1 MKKFLRTLVT
11 VVLMVLMLCTS
22 TTVAIAANATNL
34 VETDLTD
41 VSAVLEFLG
50 YNITSYRDTDIS
62 MNNYT
67 RISQPADKEITIWF
81 GENGQYQVFFG
92 ERIPNAVKK
101 YNPKV
106 FYRSDIS
113 VEEWENLI
121 INSYATK
128 LSEEAQALLNSATTP
143 VEEQP
148 KSFMDILGEIGI
160 VIKSYIWLILGV
172 IVCVILCKFVKW
184 MAKKF
189 ETVRKWIP
197 KAMPEKCFVK
207 KYQKYLKKNM
217 VNDMFNRGVLKA
229 MLVAY
234 EKLENPGKVLKNLDA
249 DEKRILWELI
259 SQNPEIFKV
268 NALGEDENP
277 PEPRSTRMLRR
288 RSRSF
293 LSI

>member
-11 VVLMVLMLCTS
+11 VVLMVLMICTS
-22 TTVAIAANATNL
+22 TTVAIAANATNV

-41 VSAVLEFLG
+41 VSAVLESLG
-50 YNITSYRDTDIS
+50 YNITIYRDTDIS
-62 MNNYT
+62 MTNYT
-67 RISQPADKEITIWF
+67 VISQPADKEIVIWF

-106 FYRSDIS
+106 RYSSDIS
-113 VEEWENLI
+113 VETWENLI
-121 INSYATK
+121 IDSYATK
-128 LSEEAQALLNSATTP
+128 FCEEAQVLLESATTSG
-143 VEEQP
+143 EEQS
-148 KSFMDILGEIGI
+148 KSFKNILAEIGN

-172 IVCVILCKFVKW
+172 LAVAVLCKIVKW
-184 MAKKF
+184 IATKF

-197 KAMPEKCFVK
+197 KTMPEKCFLK
-207 KYQKYLKKNM
+207 KYQKYLENNM
-217 VNDMFNRGVLKA
+217 VNDMFNRGVLRA

-234 EKLENPGKVLKNLDA
+234 EKLENPSKVLKNLDA

-277 PEPRSTRMLRR
+277 PEPRSTRTLRR